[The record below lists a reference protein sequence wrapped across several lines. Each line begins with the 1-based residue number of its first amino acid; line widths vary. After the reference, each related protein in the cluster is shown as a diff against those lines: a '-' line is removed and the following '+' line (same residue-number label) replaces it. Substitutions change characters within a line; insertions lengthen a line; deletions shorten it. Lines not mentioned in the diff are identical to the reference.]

1 MKFVILLKK
10 ETHKNRKK
18 KEKFPLTLCKPT
30 KNATLLSLFDENCV
44 YKDTIKSFT
53 FCLGIVQPQWFGQ
66 VSGNR
71 RYLVT

>member
-18 KEKFPLTLCKPT
+18 EGKIPFNTLQT
-30 KNATLLSLFDENCV
+30 NKNATLLSLFDENCV

-71 RYLVT
+71 RHFVT

>member
-30 KNATLLSLFDENCV
+30 KNATLLSLFNENCV

-53 FCLGIVQPQWFGQ
+53 FCLGIVHH
-66 VSGNR
+66 SGSDKSVGTGGT
-71 RYLVT
+71 L

>member
-18 KEKFPLTLCKPT
+18 EGKIPFNALQTN

-53 FCLGIVQPQWFGQ
+53 FCLGIVHH
-66 VSGNR
+66 SGSDKSVGTGGT
-71 RYLVT
+71 L